1 MSEFNRIE
9 NAKAEVKCTIDS
21 DVWQNAQKK
30 AFNKLSKQLE
40 VKGFRKGHVPESVCR
55 KMISSQQIMIEA
67 VDAVAQE
74 ALLSAVNEHSIQLID
89 RPELDIDTLTPESC
103 ILKFICPVK
112 PEAKLGDYKS
122 LEYKVEEVT
131 VSDEEVMD
139 EINKLLD
146 RKSDLEV
153 KEEGTVEDGDTAVI
167 DFEGFKDGVPFEG
180 GKGENYDLTIGSNT
194 FIPGFEPQLIGMGVE
209 ETKEINVTF
218 PESYGVEDLNGK
230 EVVFKVTVHEIKTKV
245 VPALDDG
252 FAEGLGYDGVKN
264 VDDLKKYY
272 SDMIIRRKT
281 SDAESKANNELMDA
295 LCDMTDVEIPEIMIK
310 SEVDEMLNRYA
321 YQFSSQGMTME
332 MFYQYT
338 GNTEESMREQL
349 REGAIRKIKM
359 NLALEQVAKLEN
371 VEVSSEEIEAEF
383 ANIAQHYGLTVE
395 EVKKNL
401 LPGDVAYDI
410 EQKKALELLKK

>member
-1 MSEFNRIE
+1 
-9 NAKAEVKCTIDS
+9 
-21 DVWQNAQKK
+21 
-30 AFNKLSKQLE
+30 
-40 VKGFRKGHVPESVCR
+40 
-55 KMISSQQIMIEA
+55 
-67 VDAVAQE
+67 
-74 ALLSAVNEHSIQLID
+74 
-89 RPELDIDTLTPESC
+89 
-103 ILKFICPVK
+103 
-112 PEAKLGDYKS
+112 
-122 LEYKVEEVT
+122 
-131 VSDEEVMD
+131 MD

-272 SDMIIRRKT
+272 SDMITRRKT

>member
-1 MSEFNRIE
+1 
-9 NAKAEVKCTIDS
+9 
-21 DVWQNAQKK
+21 
-30 AFNKLSKQLE
+30 
-40 VKGFRKGHVPESVCR
+40 
-55 KMISSQQIMIEA
+55 MI
-67 VDAVAQE
+67 
-74 ALLSAVNEHSIQLID
+74 
-89 RPELDIDTLTPESC
+89 T
-103 ILKFICPVK
+103 
-112 PEAKLGDYKS
+112 
-122 LEYKVEEVT
+122 
-131 VSDEEVMD
+131 
-139 EINKLLD
+139 
-146 RKSDLEV
+146 
-153 KEEGTVEDGDTAVI
+153 
-167 DFEGFKDGVPFEG
+167 
-180 GKGENYDLTIGSNT
+180 
-194 FIPGFEPQLIGMGVE
+194 
-209 ETKEINVTF
+209 
-218 PESYGVEDLNGK
+218 
-230 EVVFKVTVHEIKTKV
+230 
-245 VPALDDG
+245 
-252 FAEGLGYDGVKN
+252 
-264 VDDLKKYY
+264 
-272 SDMIIRRKT
+272 RRKT

-371 VEVSSEEIEAEF
+371 VEVSSEEIETEF